1 MKEINIK
8 KRTEH
13 VYGTFLGESLSKL
26 GRHEYLKYEERRKKE
41 AERSKIEEERRKV
54 AEDREKRNNVI
65 KNIFLWPLYFIV
77 GIASAY
83 CYLNNL
89 IPFFTV
95 GIIIMI
101 GVTIALVKSKWNF
114 ILFSLLS
121 LIGIAFFWQFKMWW
135 WLAGMVF
142 YLVLIFACHEASD
155 DD

>member
-41 AERSKIEEERRKV
+41 AERSKIEEERRKIEEERRKV
-54 AEDREKRNNVI
+54 AEVQEKRNNVI

-95 GIIIMI
+95 GIIIVI
-101 GVTIALVKSKWNF
+101 GITVTLLNSRWNF
-114 ILFSLLS
+114 ILFYFL
-121 LIGIAFFWQFKMWW
+121 
-135 WLAGMVF
+135 
-142 YLVLIFACHEASD
+142 YYR
-155 DD
+155 

>member
-54 AEDREKRNNVI
+54 AEVREKRNNVI

-95 GIIIMI
+95 GIIIVI
-101 GVTIALVKSKWNF
+101 GITVTLLNSRWNF

-135 WLAGMVF
+135 WLAGMVLYF
-142 YLVLIFACHEASD
+142 VFIIIYYECNF
-155 DD
+155 